1 MKNTFHYFL
10 LMFLLIGCDNSMA
23 RMDLET
29 FPNPE
34 LITSIEV
41 YTLAPDVK
49 YRGLLEYKHA
59 DPVAKTEEVVTA
71 RSTYKYLLES
81 FECCAKLIETS
92 DQTASHIVR
101 FTGAVR
107 HKILSFWVYK
117 DFFEV
122 SINPSPKFLMSNKFR
137 LPVDR
142 RIKILELLGL

>member
-1 MKNTFHYFL
+1 M

-23 RMDLET
+23 KIELET
-29 FPNPE
+29 FPNSE

-41 YTLAPDVK
+41 YRLAPDAK
-49 YRGLLEYKHA
+49 YRGLLEHKHA
-59 DPVAKTEEVVTA
+59 DPFVKTEDVVIA

-81 FECCAKLIETS
+81 FKCCAKLIEIS
-92 DQTASHIVR
+92 DQTPSHIVR
-101 FTGAVR
+101 FTGTIK
-107 HKILSFWVYK
+107 HKNLSLWVYK

-137 LPVDR
+137 LPEDR